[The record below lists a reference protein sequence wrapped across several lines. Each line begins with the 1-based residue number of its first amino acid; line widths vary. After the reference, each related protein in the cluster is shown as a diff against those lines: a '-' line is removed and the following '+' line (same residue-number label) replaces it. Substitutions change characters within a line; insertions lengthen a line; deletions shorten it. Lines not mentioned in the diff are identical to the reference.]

1 MQAKEI
7 KVISGDPNNEQILSY
22 IHENIYSREK
32 ITVKA
37 IASHF
42 NISLKY
48 FSNYFKRSFGVA
60 YQEYLDSYRIKLIE
74 KRLEIGGLKLKQ
86 IAQEFGFTDVS
97 HLSKVFKK
105 LTGASPSDRR
115 ISNGYR

>member
-1 MQAKEI
+1 MRTSIAGKRLQLRLLPH
-7 KVISGDPNNEQILSY
+7 IST
-22 IHENIYSREK
+22 SR
-32 ITVKA
+32 
-37 IASHF
+37 F
-42 NISLKY
+42 
-48 FSNYFKRSFGVA
+48 YFKRSFGVA

-97 HLSKVFKK
+97 HLSKVFRK
-105 LTGASPSDRR
+105 LTEASPCDYR